1 MMKWVNEDEDLLV
14 ETCLSLVR
22 FVKTFEI
29 MIPVSIVL
37 FFPFCQ
43 EHAQVLLVLAGIT
56 NYQTAHSVL
65 HRKWH
70 QVRNT
75 RYLSTTN
82 WYLRLFLTS
91 FNLDC
96 WYWKRAMKGTFLS
109 HTFGVSVTRLLVFL
123 VKDDL
128 ASIRLPWFAN
138 RVLTGIAFHGSWQCY
153 PCVCCPP
160 LNMKNILCKVCV
172 SSFKANIQTLIHK
185 NSF

>member
-1 MMKWVNEDEDLLV
+1 MKWVNEDEDLLV

-22 FVKTFEI
+22 FVKTFWNHDTGKHC
-29 MIPVSIVL
+29 SL
-37 FFPFCQ
+37 FFPFYQ

-82 WYLRLFLTS
+82 WYFRLFLTS
-91 FNLDC
+91 CNLDC

-128 ASIRLPWFAN
+128 ASIRLPWLAN
-138 RVLTGIAFHGSWQCY
+138 RVLIGIAFYGSWQRY

-160 LNMKNILCKVCV
+160 LNVKNILCKVCV
-172 SSFKANIQTLIHK
+172 S
-185 NSF
+185 